1 MNNLLTLI
9 MTIVRKMTGTTDKL
23 STSDATSLLDSSKV
37 GLLPVHNIL
46 FEKDD
51 DLNNFTDPG
60 QYLIRNTAGTSNL
73 ANQHDPNISNGW
85 GTLFVFKNDYYINQI
100 MIDNNFNPARVYHRS
115 KNYVDNRDWTSWNKL
130 GGVVKAVLS
139 ALHLERRCLA

>member
-9 MTIVRKMTGTTDKL
+9 MTIVRKMTGTTYKL

-51 DLNNFTDPG
+51 DLNNFTYPG
-60 QYLIRNTAGTSNL
+60 QYLIRNAAGTSNL

-115 KNYVDNRDWTSWNKL
+115 KNHADNRDWTSWNKL

>member
-1 MNNLLTLI
+1 

-23 STSDATSLLDSSKV
+23 STSDATSLLDRSKV

-46 FEKDD
+46 FKKDD

-60 QYLIRNTAGTSNL
+60 QYLIRNVAGTSNL

-115 KNYVDNRDWTSWNKL
+115 KNHVDYMDWTSWNML
-130 GGVVKAVLS
+130 GGGS
-139 ALHLERRCLA
+139 

>member
-1 MNNLLTLI
+1 

-60 QYLIRNTAGTSNL
+60 QYLIRNAAGTSNL

-85 GTLFVFKNDYYINQI
+85 GDIVRF
-100 MIDNNFNPARVYHRS
+100 
-115 KNYVDNRDWTSWNKL
+115 
-130 GGVVKAVLS
+130 
-139 ALHLERRCLA
+139 